1 MANSGGRGLF
11 YIAFFFSVYRLAH
24 NAALCLP
31 FKNVGIVLLKLSRP
45 LLCKLDLIKDS
56 DRLGGKGGA
65 LSSSSLS
72 SENVN
77 KNFSF
82 PFEIGKYVYKQK
94 LFILGPYYYF

>member
-1 MANSGGRGLF
+1 MANSGPGTILHC
-11 YIAFFFSVYRLAH
+11 IFFSVYRLAH

-56 DRLGGKGGA
+56 DRLGGNGGA

-72 SENVN
+72 SEIVN

-82 PFEIGKYVYKQK
+82 PFEISKYKHCTT
-94 LFILGPYYYF
+94 